1 MWEPLLLFV
10 IIVTPLYFIN
20 QLRNKK
26 IARLLFIVIIYIL
39 LAGPVGLTLYYI
51 YVKLSDVK

>member
-26 IARLLFIVIIYIL
+26 LARLLFIIILCIL